1 MKQLKI
7 KKISIENFAGLKNQ
21 VFEFNGNDARVYG
34 ANGTGKTTTATA
46 LQWLLF
52 DKGLDG
58 STKSFNPVPLDENN
72 KEEYELI
79 PTVEVELDDNGK
91 TLKIRKESH
100 PKYTTNKTTN
110 RKEYSRS
117 RTKKQYINDESLKV
131 KDFQSRISELVSED
145 VFKLITN
152 PAAFNQL
159 HWKEQRTI
167 LFEIADDI
175 DTETIIK
182 TNKDFE
188 AIPQI
193 LGDHDI
199 ETKQK
204 ILKDKISQIE
214 KDIKDIPIRINQT
227 ESNKQEV
234 PKYDEERYEEVK
246 QEIER
251 LGKERIDVQNGKA
264 EIDLRNQLA
273 DKQAELKRLEDNH
286 EANNENRI
294 TSLNNEFNV
303 EEGTVSNLKTQ
314 IKNNKQQIDYE
325 NNRRKTL
332 LDKHKEIQSQIEE
345 VKNRQFEYK
354 DDGVCSCC
362 GQPLPTDQ
370 VEQAK
375 EKALK
380 QFNKNKSQEIE
391 ELNNSKERVVNDGK
405 QIKPTIEKLE
415 SQNNSLQIRVN
426 EAEEKSQRILNKINQ
441 LKASSISVTETD
453 EYKSVLNDINEIN
466 NKRKDIKTTINDQ
479 LVNIDN
485 QITEF
490 TQEKVEFEN
499 VKAIESSN
507 KHLDDAIRDLR
518 MQEDNLLDEKEEYVH
533 QNQVLKA
540 FITTRV
546 KMLTEN
552 VNNKF
557 NIAEFK
563 LFNQLVNGELEET
576 CVTTV
581 DGVEYSGGLNNA
593 ARINVGLDI
602 INTLSQHY
610 KITAPIFIDNAESI
624 TDIIPTEAQQI
635 QLIVSG
641 QDKNLRMET
650 I

>member
-21 VFEFNGNDARVYG
+21 IFEFNGNDARVYG

-72 KEEYELI
+72 EEEYELI
-79 PTVEVELDDNGK
+79 PIVEVELDDNGK

-117 RTKKQYINDESLKV
+117 RTKKQYINDERLKV

-234 PKYDEERYEEVK
+234 PKYDEERYEEIK

-251 LGKERIDVQNGKA
+251 LGKERVDVQNGKA

-314 IKNNKQQIDYE
+314 IKNNNQQIDYE

-354 DDGVCSCC
+354 DDGVCSYC
-362 GQPLPTDQ
+362 GQALPADQ
-370 VEQAK
+370 IEQAK

-426 EAEEKSQRILNKINQ
+426 EAEDKSQRILNKINQ
-441 LKASSISVTETD
+441 LKASSVNVTQTE

-485 QITEF
+485 QITEL

-507 KHLDDAIRDLR
+507 KHLDDAIRELR

>member
-72 KEEYELI
+72 EEEYELI
-79 PTVEVELDDNGK
+79 PTAEVELDDNGK

-131 KDFQSRISELVSED
+131 KDFQNRISELVSED

-204 ILKDKISQIE
+204 ILKDKITQIE

-234 PKYDEERYEEVK
+234 PKYDEERYEEIK

-251 LGKERIDVQNGKA
+251 LGKERVDVQNGKA
-264 EIDLRNQLA
+264 EIDLRNQLV

-362 GQPLPTDQ
+362 GQALPADQ

-426 EAEEKSQRILNKINQ
+426 EAEDKSQRILNKINQ
-441 LKASSISVTETD
+441 LKASSVNETQTE

-466 NKRKDIKTTINDQ
+466 NKRKDIKTTINNQ

-507 KHLDDAIRDLR
+507 KHLDDAIRELR

-641 QDKNLRMET
+641 QDENLRMET

>member
-72 KEEYELI
+72 EEEYELI
-79 PTVEVELDDNGK
+79 PTVEVELDDNEK

-264 EIDLRNQLA
+264 EVDLRNQLA
-273 DKQAELKRLEDNH
+273 DKQSELKRLEDNH
-286 EANNENRI
+286 NSDNENRI
-294 TSLNNEFNV
+294 YSLTQELNV
-303 EEGTVSNLKTQ
+303 ENGTISNLHTKIQ
-314 IKNNKQQIDYE
+314 NNKQQIE
-325 NNRRKTL
+325 HEEKRRKSLLSKHSELLAKEEEINNRK
-332 LDKHKEIQSQIEE
+332 LDYKE
-345 VKNRQFEYK
+345 
-354 DDGVCSCC
+354 DDVCACC
-362 GQPLPTDQ
+362 GQKLPQDQ
-370 VEQAK
+370 VEAANRKAREKFNKEKSDDLERVQQEKSNILTEGKKIKPIIEQIENENNELQIKVNEAK
-375 EKALK
+375 EK
-380 QFNKNKSQEIE
+380 
-391 ELNNSKERVVNDGK
+391 
-405 QIKPTIEKLE
+405 TT
-415 SQNNSLQIRVN
+415 
-426 EAEEKSQRILNKINQ
+426 RIQNKINK
-441 LKASSISVTETD
+441 LKAGNTDVTTTD
-453 EYKSVLNDINEIN
+453 DYKDVMQAINDINKQRQNIRETTQQQIADIDEKIN
-466 NKRKDIKTTINDQ
+466 H
-479 LVNIDN
+479 VS
-485 QITEF
+485 
-490 TQEKVEFEN
+490 QEKSEFEGI
-499 VKAIESSN
+499 KAIENSN
-507 KHLDDAIRDLR
+507 KHLDKVINDLR
-518 MQEDNLLDEKEEYVH
+518 NEEDRLLDEKENYSHELYI
-533 QNQVLKA
+533 LKE
-540 FITTRV
+540 FTTTKV
-546 KMLTEN
+546 NMLTEN

>member
-72 KEEYELI
+72 DEEYELI
-79 PTVEVELDDNGK
+79 PTVEVELDNNGK

-466 NKRKDIKTTINDQ
+466 NKRKDIKATINDQ

-485 QITEF
+485 QITEL
-490 TQEKVEFEN
+490 TQEKLEFEN
-499 VKAIESSN
+499 TKAIESSN
-507 KHLDDAIRDLR
+507 KHLDDAIRELR
-518 MQEDNLLDEKEEYVH
+518 MQEDDLLDEKEEYVH

-540 FITTRV
+540 FVTTRV